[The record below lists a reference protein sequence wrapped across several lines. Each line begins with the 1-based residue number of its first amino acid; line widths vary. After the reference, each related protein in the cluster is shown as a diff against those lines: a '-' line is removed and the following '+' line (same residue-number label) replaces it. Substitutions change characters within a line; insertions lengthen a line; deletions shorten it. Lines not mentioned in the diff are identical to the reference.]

1 MAYGISNA
9 PHLLTGHA
17 INLEEHPDDKLNQN
31 WRLLTIRHEGVQP
44 QAWMEDGQGAP
55 IADTGLVAPGLPGT
69 ELSGLAFGTTSSMSP
84 NLLKQALSRRM
95 NLAVQN
101 SNGDDAQLATT
112 YANAFT
118 AQPSK
123 LPYRP
128 PQSVKPLVDGPQI
141 ATVVGPQ
148 GEEIFTD
155 KYGRVKVHFP
165 WDRHKDPKAEDSSCW
180 IRVSMNWGGAKWGHV
195 ALPRIGHEVIVDFF
209 EGDPDQPIIIGRTYH
224 ETNQPPYNLPADKT
238 KMVIRSNPHKN
249 GFGVPGFNEL
259 SFEDEKGREEVD
271 VHAQQDMNKILNI
284 NYYSYIKNKKILY

>member
-44 QAWMEDGQGAP
+44 RAWMEDGQGAP
-55 IADTGLVAPGLPGT
+55 IADTGLVAPGLPGA

-95 NLAVQN
+95 NLTVQN

-128 PQSVKPLVDGPQI
+128 PQSVKPLVDARRLPLLL
-141 ATVVGPQ
+141 VRR
-148 GEEIFTD
+148 
-155 KYGRVKVHFP
+155 GR
-165 WDRHKDPKAEDSSCW
+165 RYLPKN
-180 IRVSMNWGGAKWGHV
+180 M
-195 ALPRIGHEVIVDFF
+195 
-209 EGDPDQPIIIGRTYH
+209 
-224 ETNQPPYNLPADKT
+224 
-238 KMVIRSNPHKN
+238 
-249 GFGVPGFNEL
+249 GV
-259 SFEDEKGREEVD
+259 
-271 VHAQQDMNKILNI
+271 
-284 NYYSYIKNKKILY
+284 